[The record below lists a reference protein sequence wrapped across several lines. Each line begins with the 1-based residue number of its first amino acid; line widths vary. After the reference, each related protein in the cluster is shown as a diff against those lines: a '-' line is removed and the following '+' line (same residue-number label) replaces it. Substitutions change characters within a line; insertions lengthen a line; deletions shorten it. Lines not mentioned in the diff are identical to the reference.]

1 MDKDMLIELETGF
14 KSVPIEK
21 IEEIMNLL
29 IERIAHDPH
38 LEKNTIPV
46 LQDRIETYKVYIA
59 QRKKEQADE
68 FKKSGKVIMKKPL
81 TD

>member
-21 IEEIMNLL
+21 IEEIMNK
-29 IERIAHDPH
+29 IVNRIKNDPN

-46 LQDRIETYKVYIA
+46 LQDRIETYKHYIT
-59 QRKKEQADE
+59 QRKKEQ
-68 FKKSGKVIMKKPL
+68 FKKDKVVVKKPL
-81 TD
+81 KD